1 MGTMATYANNTLTMD
16 DYNELVSKGCLF
28 FPATGYYSTDFGW
41 RDRSEGFFYDSNVY
55 SPEGLQP
62 CFARFREDP
71 SGDIGGG
78 FHSTSNN
85 NYYSIRLV
93 KVANEPL

>member
-1 MGTMATYANNTLTMD
+1 MATYADNTLTMD
-16 DYNELVSKGCLF
+16 DYNELVSNGCLF
-28 FPATGYYSTDFGW
+28 IPATGYYSTLSGFGW
-41 RDRSEGFFYDSNVY
+41 RGRSEGFFYDSNVY
-55 SPEGLQP
+55 SPEVP
-62 CFARFREDP
+62 CFARFAEDP

-78 FHSTSNN
+78 FHSNTSNN

>member
-1 MGTMATYANNTLTMD
+1 MATYADNTLTMD
-16 DYNELVSKGCLF
+16 DYNELVSNGCLF

-41 RDRSEGFFYDSNVY
+41 RGRSEGFFYESNVY
-55 SPEGLQP
+55 SPEVP
-62 CFARFREDP
+62 YFAHFAEDP
-71 SGDIGGG
+71 NGKIGGG
-78 FHSTSNN
+78 FHSNTPNN

>member
-1 MGTMATYANNTLTMD
+1 MATYADNTLTMD
-16 DYNELVSKGCLF
+16 DYNELISNGCLF
-28 FPATGYYSTDFGW
+28 FPATGYYSTDYGW
-41 RDRSEGFFYDSNVY
+41 RDRSEGFFYESNVY
-55 SPEGLQP
+55 SSEEVLQP
-62 CFARFREDP
+62 YFAHFVEDDP
-71 SGDIGGG
+71 YGDIGGG